1 MRPNPLQLTGQPRH
15 LASQRIVF
23 RQQRVHIAGDARVR
37 TDHGPTSDVDQTH
50 SEGKQQAVRRSW
62 NPKPEHVKP
71 AGANTKKRPEQG
83 RIERLKAIP
92 ITRPE
97 RTTSCDVAQIV
108 PLVFQMWC
116 GSILK
121 SCGGPKPEARTVRPD
136 TTGSARRALIG
147 APHHPTCPKA
157 GFFWETTTSSACD
170 RAKPRRYQGNNW
182 PLACQKPP
190 VVRG

>member
-1 MRPNPLQLTGQPRH
+1 MIPLQVLVWGTVETEPFAAHGSAAPPR
-15 LASQRIVF
+15 AAARRF
-23 RQQRVHIAGDARVR
+23 PPATRQDCWLRVGPN
-37 TDHGPTSDVDQTH
+37 DHGPTSDVDQNPLR
-50 SEGKQQAVRRSW
+50 GKATVQCADRGTPNRYTSNLQERTQK
-62 NPKPEHVKP
+62 N
-71 AGANTKKRPEQG
+71 RPEQG

-121 SCGGPKPEARTVRPD
+121 SCGGPKPEARTVRPEN

-157 GFFWETTTSSACD
+157 GFFL
-170 RAKPRRYQGNNW
+170 GNHHIW
-182 PLACQKPP
+182 CL
-190 VVRG
+190 